1 MMGFLFNAIQQ
12 TQFADGDV
20 DISPLEVEKDLIQPD
35 DAASVVSFP
44 RNLLQV
50 VRCSCCVPSDDVN
63 GDNIEVNYLLLTFN
77 VRQELISTFS
87 C

>member
-1 MMGFLFNAIQQ
+1 MCFLFIAMQQ

-20 DISPLEVEKDLIQPD
+20 DMSPLEVEKDLIQPD
-35 DAASVVSFP
+35 DAASVASFP

-63 GDNIEVNYLLLTFN
+63 GDNIEVYHLLLTYY
-77 VRQELISTFS
+77 V
-87 C
+87 